1 MVKEHQIIAGNFDLA
16 GRASSDLKRY
26 LKGNLL
32 YPRTFISRV
41 CSASY
46 EAEINVVIHSVGGY
60 MTYEILDDT
69 IELNFYDDGPGI
81 LDIELAMKKGYS
93 TASEIAHIN
102 GFGAGMGLNNMKELS
117 DRLTI
122 HSSPRGT
129 HLKMFFKVGD
139 RDGLP
144 VHITT

>member
-16 GRASSDLKRY
+16 GRASSDLKRL
-26 LKGNLL
+26 LKHSAA
-32 YPRTFISRV
+32 YPRLFINRV

-60 MTYEILDDT
+60 MTYEVESDT

-81 LDIELAMKKGYS
+81 PDIELAMKKGYS
-93 TASEIAHIN
+93 TATQIAHLN

-129 HLKMFFKVGD
+129 HLQMNFKVGE
-139 RDGLP
+139 RD
-144 VHITT
+144 V